1 MPHPSRTDLYSTLD
15 PCAINHYQGEESRG
29 GEQGM
34 ERRRGRTKRKGQMGG
49 GRAVERQ
56 ESDGEEAIEGGGGG
70 VAVYRISAK

>member
-1 MPHPSRTDLYSTLD
+1 
-15 PCAINHYQGEESRG
+15 
-29 GEQGM
+29 M
-34 ERRRGRTKRKGQMGG
+34 ERRRGRTKREGQMGG